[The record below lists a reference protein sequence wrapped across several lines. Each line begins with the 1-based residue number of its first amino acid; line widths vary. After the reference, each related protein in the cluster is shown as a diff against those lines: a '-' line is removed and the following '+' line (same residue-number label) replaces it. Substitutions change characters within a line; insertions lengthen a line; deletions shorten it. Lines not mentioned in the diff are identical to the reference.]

1 MAQPDGERQVI
12 RQNII
17 HLADFDDE
25 ETDFPDVTAG
35 EDERL
40 VHYAISMPHSKTQP
54 ALPVPGLN
62 GADGGQQHSK
72 AETGELNSI
81 EPNSTTAIGETPYS
95 MRHSSSTT
103 SVSTS
108 TKR

>member
-62 GADGGQQHSK
+62 GADGGRNIRTPRQGSSIASSLIQQQQL
-72 AETGELNSI
+72 ERRPT
-81 EPNSTTAIGETPYS
+81 
-95 MRHSSSTT
+95 R
-103 SVSTS
+103 
-108 TKR
+108 